1 METNRL
7 GKHIVEPQDGYDLVS
22 TIDINI
28 QDIAHHALLG
38 QLEKYKADH
47 GCVIVMETK
56 TGEVKAIS
64 NLGRTDSGKYYERLN
79 YAIGESHEPGS
90 TF

>member
-1 METNRL
+1 MRGVEGKRL
-7 GKHIVEPQDGYDLVS
+7 KQKIAKGQWKPIGWENIVEPKDGYDLVS

-38 QLEKYKADH
+38 QLEHYKADH
-47 GCVIVMETK
+47 GCVIVMETE

-64 NLGRTDSGKYYERLN
+64 NLGRTEGV
-79 YAIGESHEPGS
+79 
-90 TF
+90 